1 MQASPQKYVERFSY
15 IFFNPVPFFGEIRYN
30 VLKYGKFLSYF
41 SEYTVNGYSLKIT
54 LGLH

>member
-30 VLKYGKFLSYF
+30 VFKYGKFLTYF
-41 SEYTVNGYSLKIT
+41 LEYTVNGYSLKIT